1 MVVGLDE
8 LGGLF
13 QRDHFFGLHEN
24 AHEADGESFEVF
36 LLFDLGR
43 DLLVFSLGFAGRRV
57 VFVNLK
63 IERANFDLRLRW
75 CSG

>member
-24 AHEADGESFEVF
+24 AHEADGESLEVF
-36 LLFDLGR
+36 LLLDLGR
-43 DLLVFSLGFAGRRV
+43 LVFSGKGFAGRQV

-63 IERANFDLRLRW
+63 IERAIFDLRLRW